1 MSEELRTEEEQVE
14 ALKKWWNEN
23 GKSLIVTVVV
33 VLSGYFAWTGYQEN
47 QRAQG
52 EAASSI
58 YQQLMNKATKPLAEQ
73 TEADKTEL
81 ESVAAQLKA
90 DFPDS
95 LYAQFAGLYLAKFA
109 IEANN
114 FDAAATELKA
124 LTESADKGP
133 VAYLAQVRL
142 ARVYIQQQKLD
153 EALALVSTT
162 PEASFA
168 AQYEETKGD
177 ALFAK
182 GDRAAA
188 LTAYQA
194 ARAAA
199 TALGINTQVLE
210 RKIDDLAGA
219 QLVGSAE
226 DA

>member
-14 ALKKWWNEN
+14 AIKKWWNEN

-33 VLSGYFAWTGYQEN
+33 VLGGYFGWNGYQEN

-58 YQQLMNKATKPLAEQ
+58 YQQLVNKATKPLAEQ

-81 ESVAAQLKA
+81 ESVAAQLKTE
-90 DFPDS
+90 FPDS
-95 LYAQFAGLYLAKFA
+95 LYGQFAGLYLAKFA

-114 FDAAATELKA
+114 FDTAATELQTLVDA
-124 LTESADKGP
+124 GEQGP
-133 VAYLAQVRL
+133 ITYLAQVRL
-142 ARVYIQQQKLD
+142 ARVFIQQEKLD
-153 EALALVSTT
+153 EALALVSAI

-168 AQYEETKGD
+168 AQYEEAKGD
-177 ALFAK
+177 VLFAK
-182 GDRAAA
+182 GNSAGA
-188 LTAYQA
+188 LAAYQA
-194 ARAAA
+194 ARTSAM
-199 TALGINTQVLE
+199 ALGINTQVLE

-219 QLVGSAE
+219 ELAGA

>member
-14 ALKKWWNEN
+14 AIKKWWNEN
-23 GKSLIVTVVV
+23 GKSLIITIVV
-33 VLSGYFAWTGYQEN
+33 VLAGYFGWNGYQEN
-47 QRAQG
+47 QRVQG

-58 YQQLMNKATKPLAEQ
+58 YQQLVNKATKPLAEQ
-73 TEADKTEL
+73 TEADKTEI
-81 ESVAAQLKA
+81 ETVAAQLKA
-90 DFPDS
+90 EFPNS
-95 LYAQFAGLYLAKFA
+95 LYAKFAGLYIAKFA

-114 FDAAATELKA
+114 FEAAAAELQA
-124 LTESADKGP
+124 LVDAGEKGP

-142 ARVYIQQQKLD
+142 ARVLIQLEKFD
-153 EALALVSTT
+153 EALALVATT

-168 AQYEETKGD
+168 AQYEEVKGD

-182 GDRAAA
+182 GDFAKA
-188 LTAYQA
+188 LSAYQA

-199 TALGINTQVLE
+199 TSLGINTQVLL

-219 QLVGSAE
+219 KLAGA

>member
-14 ALKKWWNEN
+14 AIKNWWNEN
-23 GKSLIVTVVV
+23 GKSLIITVVV
-33 VLSGYFAWTGYQEN
+33 VLAGYFGWNGYQEN

-52 EAASSI
+52 EAAASI
-58 YQQLMNKATKPLAEQ
+58 YQQLVNKATKPLAEQ

-81 ESVAAQLKA
+81 ETVAAQLKTE
-90 DFPDS
+90 FPNS

-114 FDAAATELKA
+114 FDAAASELQILLEA
-124 LTESADKGP
+124 GDKGP
-133 VAYLAQVRL
+133 VTYLAKVRL
-142 ARVYIQQQKLD
+142 ARVFIQQEKLD
-153 EALALVSTT
+153 EALDLVATT
-162 PEASFA
+162 PEASFS
-168 AQYEETKGD
+168 AQYEEVKGD

-182 GDRAAA
+182 GELSKA
-188 LTAYQA
+188 LSAYQA

-199 TALGINTQVLE
+199 TSLGINTQVLQ

-219 QLVGSAE
+219 ELAGA

>member
-14 ALKKWWNEN
+14 AIKKWWDDN

-33 VLSGYFAWTGYQEN
+33 VLVGYFGWNGYQDH
-47 QRAQG
+47 QRTQG
-52 EAASSI
+52 EAAASI
-58 YQQLMNKATKPLAEQ
+58 YQQLMTKATKPLSEQ

-81 ESVAAQLKA
+81 ETVAAQLKN
-90 DFPDS
+90 DYPNS

-114 FDAAATELKA
+114 FDAAAAELKA
-124 LTESADKGP
+124 LVDAQASGP
-133 VAYLAQVRL
+133 VTYLAQVRL
-142 ARVYIQQQKLD
+142 ARVLIQQDKLD
-153 EALALVSTT
+153 DALALVATT
-162 PEASFA
+162 PEPSFT

-182 GDRAAA
+182 GELTQA

-194 ARAAA
+194 ARTAA
-199 TALGINTQVLE
+199 TSLGINTQSLQ

-219 QLVGSAE
+219 KKDV
-226 DA
+226 

>member
-14 ALKKWWNEN
+14 AIKKWWNEN

-33 VLSGYFAWTGYQEN
+33 VLGGYFGWNGYQEN

-58 YQQLMNKATKPLAEQ
+58 YQQLVNKATKPLAEQ

-81 ESVAAQLKA
+81 ETVAAQLKA
-90 DFPDS
+90 EFPTS

-109 IEANN
+109 IEADN
-114 FDAAATELKA
+114 FDAAAVELQSLVDA
-124 LTESADKGP
+124 GDQSP
-133 VAYLAQVRL
+133 VTYLAQVRL
-142 ARVYIQQQKLD
+142 ARVFIQQEKLD
-153 EALALVSTT
+153 EALALVAIV

-177 ALFAK
+177 VLFAK
-182 GDRAAA
+182 GDFAGA
-188 LTAYQA
+188 LAAYQA
-194 ARAAA
+194 ARTSA
-199 TALGINTQVLE
+199 TALGINTQVLQ
-210 RKIDDLAGA
+210 RKIEDLAGA
-219 QLVGSAE
+219 QLAGAAE

>member
-14 ALKKWWNEN
+14 AIKKWWNEN

-33 VLSGYFAWTGYQEN
+33 VLGGYFGWNGYQEN

-58 YQQLMNKATKPLAEQ
+58 YQQLVNKATKPLAEQ

-81 ESVAAQLKA
+81 ESVAAQLKTE
-90 DFPDS
+90 FPDS
-95 LYAQFAGLYLAKFA
+95 LYGQFAGLYLAKFA

-114 FDAAATELKA
+114 FDTAATELQT
-124 LTESADKGP
+124 LVDSGEQGP
-133 VAYLAQVRL
+133 ITYLAQVRL
-142 ARVYIQQQKLD
+142 ARVFIQQEKLD
-153 EALALVSTT
+153 EALALVSAI

-177 ALFAK
+177 VLFSK
-182 GDRAAA
+182 GDSAGA
-188 LTAYQA
+188 LAAYQA
-194 ARAAA
+194 ARTSAM
-199 TALGINTQVLE
+199 ALGINTQVLE

-219 QLVGSAE
+219 ELAGA